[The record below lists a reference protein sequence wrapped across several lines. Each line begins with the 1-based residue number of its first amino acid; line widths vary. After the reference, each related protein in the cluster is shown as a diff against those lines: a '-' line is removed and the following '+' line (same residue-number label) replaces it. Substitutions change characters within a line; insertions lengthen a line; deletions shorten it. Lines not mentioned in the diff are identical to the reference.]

1 MNTHPIRVT
10 VLGDGAW
17 GTALA
22 LVLTANR
29 HAVTLWGPFPENLRT
44 IVRTGMNPFLKG
56 MSLPPE
62 LKIEEDI
69 GKAVGDAELV
79 VLAAPSQ
86 YMRGTLQKLQPHFRK
101 EQHPLLNIA
110 KGIETGS
117 LLRMSE
123 VCEQVL
129 GDCRYA
135 VLSGPSLA
143 EEVAHRI
150 PTAVVVA
157 SQDLALAKS
166 IQAVFMN
173 EFFRVYTG
181 TDWIGVELGG
191 SLKNVYAIAA
201 GIIDGMGLGDNPKAA
216 LMTRAI
222 AELSRLGIAL
232 GGKAQTFAGLSG
244 VGDLIVTCMSRHS
257 RNHFVGEELGKGRNA
272 AEITASMG
280 MVVAEGV
287 KTSES
292 ALELS
297 RKLGVETPLVET
309 IHDIIYNGKPP
320 REAVTELMTRK
331 AKNEEE

>member
-1 MNTHPIRVT
+1 MNSQPIRVT

-17 GTALA
+17 GTSLA
-22 LVLTANR
+22 LVLLANR
-29 HAVTLWGPFPENLRT
+29 HHVTLWGPFPENLRT
-44 IVRTGMNPFLKG
+44 IVRTGVNPFLKG
-56 MSLPPE
+56 MPLPPE
-62 LKIEEDI
+62 LKVEEDI
-69 GKAVGDAELV
+69 AKAVADAELL

-86 YMRGTLQKLQPHFRK
+86 YMRATLQKLQPHFNKDR
-101 EQHPLLNIA
+101 HALLNIA

-123 VCEQVL
+123 VCAQVL

-166 IQAVFMN
+166 IQSVFMN
-173 EFFRVYTG
+173 GVFRVYTG

-222 AELSRLGIAL
+222 AELGRLGIAL

-244 VGDLIVTCMSRHS
+244 VGDLIVTCMSSHS
-257 RNHFVGEELGKGRNA
+257 RNHFVGEQLGKGRKA

-297 RKLGVETPLVET
+297 RKLGVETPLIET
-309 IHDIIYNGKPP
+309 IHDIIYHDKSPG
-320 REAVTELMTRK
+320 EAVSELMTRK

>member
-1 MNTHPIRVT
+1 MNSQPIRVT

-17 GTALA
+17 GTSLA
-22 LVLTANR
+22 LVLLANR
-29 HAVTLWGPFPENLRT
+29 HHVTLWGPFPENLRT
-44 IVRTGMNPFLKG
+44 IVRTGVNPFLKG
-56 MSLPPE
+56 MPLPPE
-62 LKIEEDI
+62 LKVEEDI
-69 GKAVGDAELV
+69 AKAVADAELL

-86 YMRGTLQKLQPHFRK
+86 YMRATLQKLQPHFNKDR
-101 EQHPLLNIA
+101 HALLNIA

-123 VCEQVL
+123 VCVQVL

-166 IQAVFMN
+166 IQSVFMN
-173 EFFRVYTG
+173 EVFRVYTG

-222 AELSRLGIAL
+222 AELGRLGIAL

-244 VGDLIVTCMSRHS
+244 VGDLIVTCMSSHS
-257 RNHFVGEELGKGRNA
+257 RNHFVGEQLGKGRKA

-297 RKLGVETPLVET
+297 RKLGVETPLIET
-309 IHDIIYNGKPP
+309 IHDIIYHDKSPG
-320 REAVTELMTRK
+320 EAVSELMTRK

>member
-1 MNTHPIRVT
+1 MNTHPIHVT

-101 EQHPLLNIA
+101 EQYPLLNIA

-244 VGDLIVTCMSRHS
+244 IGDLIVTCMSRHS

-292 ALELS
+292 ALGLS

>member
-1 MNTHPIRVT
+1 MNAHPVRVT
-10 VLGDGAW
+10 ILGDGAW
-17 GTALA
+17 GTSLA
-22 LVLTANR
+22 LVLLANR
-29 HAVTLWGPFPENLRT
+29 HTVTLWGPFPENLRN
-44 IVRTGMNPFLKG
+44 IVRTGTNPFLKG
-56 MSLPPE
+56 MALPPE
-62 LKIEEDI
+62 LKVEEDI
-69 GKAVGDAELV
+69 GKAVADAELV

-86 YMRGTLQKLQPHFRK
+86 YMRGTLEKLRPYFRK
-101 EQHPLLNIA
+101 DQYPLLNIA

-123 VCEQVL
+123 VCGQVL

-143 EEVAHRI
+143 DEVAHRI

-166 IQAVFMN
+166 IQSVFMN
-173 EFFRVYTG
+173 EVFRVYTG

-222 AELSRLGIAL
+222 AELSRLGVAL

-257 RNHFVGEELGKGRNA
+257 RNHFVGEELGKGRKA

-309 IHDIIYNGKPP
+309 IHDIIYNGKSP
-320 REAVTELMTRK
+320 EDAAMELMTRK